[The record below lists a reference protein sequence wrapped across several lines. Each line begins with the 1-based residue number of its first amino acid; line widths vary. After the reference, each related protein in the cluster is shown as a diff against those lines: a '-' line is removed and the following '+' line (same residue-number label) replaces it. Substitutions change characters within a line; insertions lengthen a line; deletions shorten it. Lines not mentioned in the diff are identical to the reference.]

1 MYASGI
7 IKLLIEKVNITVFL
21 EELIM
26 SQTLIKA
33 IIFITLA
40 LILYTVGVWSERI
53 GKKLKPIHLFFFWAG
68 LLCDGIGTH
77 LMTKLTF
84 TADAAAVSLHG
95 ITGAIAIVLMLI
107 HAVWATVVLVKK
119 DEKSMHT
126 FHRFSLFVWVV
137 WLIPYILGMVM
148 GNSRSNSGQE
158 GAKSNMDIT
167 HVEIVTSVRK
177 TGQYPEKFVITMS
190 EPANASLNA
199 KDFHMEGH
207 ADKWQDTSLHEFEC
221 DFENAEVVDRTIT
234 LIPKDFPEK
243 FFYVK
248 DFTVT
253 CNSDPNLSFTYEDVQ
268 NVVTPVADSFTTANM
283 EDDANFEYH
292 LFAPETTENMPI
304 VIVFHG
310 FGDIDNLLTY
320 RTAVEWAEPENQKV
334 RPCYVLAPVIADK
347 YYYEAATRG
356 AALDKVK
363 ALVDTMVSEGKVDP
377 SRIYVMGNS
386 FGGLSTIEFCE
397 KYPDYV
403 AGAIA
408 LCPAL
413 NYGPAASTNLEK
425 MKDVPIWFAQA
436 EHDGTIPI
444 TESRN
449 AYKKLTDLGA
459 TDVHFTEY
467 TDDEMNA
474 AGAEASNDSTYSYH
488 HVELAVMEDDAYQEW
503 LFDHKR

>member
-1 MYASGI
+1 
-7 IKLLIEKVNITVFL
+7 
-21 EELIM
+21 M

-40 LILYTVGVWSERI
+40 LVLYTVGVWSERI
-53 GKKLKPIHLFFFWAG
+53 GKKLKPIHLIFFWAG
-68 LLCDGIGTH
+68 LLCDGTGTH
-77 LMTKLTF
+77 LMTKLTSSSN
-84 TADAAAVSLHG
+84 AAAVSVHG

-107 HAVWATVVLVKK
+107 HAIWATVVLVKK
-119 DEKSMHT
+119 DEKSMST
-126 FHRFSLFVWVV
+126 FHRFSLFVWIV
-137 WLIPYILGMVM
+137 WLVPYILGMVM
-148 GNSRSNSGQE
+148 GNTHSGSE
-158 GAKSNMDIT
+158 PKGATSAMTIT
-167 HVEIVTSVRK
+167 NVEIHTSVRK
-177 TGQYPEKFVITMS
+177 TGQYPENIIITTS
-190 EPANASLNA
+190 APVDSDLNA
-199 KDFHMEGH
+199 ADFHMEGH

-221 DFENAEVVDRTIT
+221 DFEKVDVSDCTIT

-253 CNSDPNLSFTYEDVQ
+253 CNSSPELSFTNEDVKTL
-268 NVVTPVADSFTTANM
+268 VTPVVDSFETLSM
-283 EDDANFEYH
+283 EDNADFVYH
-292 LFAPETTENMPI
+292 LFTPESTENMPI

-310 FGDIDNLLTY
+310 FGDTDNLLTY

-334 RPCYVLAPVIADK
+334 RPCYVLAPVIKDE
-347 YYYEAATRG
+347 YYFEASSRG

-363 ALVDTMVSEGKVDP
+363 ALVDKMVSDGKVDP

-397 KYPDYV
+397 KYPDFV

-413 NYGPAASTNLEK
+413 NYAPAASMNLEK

-459 TDVHFTEY
+459 ANVHFTEY

-474 AGAEASNDSTYSYH
+474 AGADASNDSTYSYH
-488 HVELAVMEDDAYQEW
+488 HVELAVMEDDAYMDW
-503 LFDHKR
+503 LYSKKLNQ